1 MLGREK
7 NKWMEKP
14 PLETNAGGQSRAEPG
29 GRGRCTSGRAEA
41 IQFILVIVGRG
52 GAPAVTIRATFS
64 GAGRV
69 GAALKDKRKHAGF
82 AVPVAVLR
90 VES

>member
-1 MLGREK
+1 M
-7 NKWMEKP
+7 
-14 PLETNAGGQSRAEPG
+14 
-29 GRGRCTSGRAEA
+29 RGRDTSGRAKAVEL
-41 IQFILVIVGRG
+41 ILVIVGCG

-69 GAALKDKRKHAGF
+69 GSALKDEWKHAGF
-82 AVPVAVLR
+82 AVPIAVLR